1 MNKKNQNQ
9 PKKKSTLNTYAHF
22 TGIGFQML
30 AIIGLGVYA
39 GKKMDQT
46 YPNKNQ
52 LFTIAFAL
60 IAVIISMI
68 YVIRQV
74 SKISNKK
81 NS

>member
-1 MNKKNQNQ
+1 
-9 PKKKSTLNTYAHF
+9 
-22 TGIGFQML
+22 ML

-39 GKKMDQT
+39 GKKIDQA

-52 LFTIAFAL
+52 LFTIVFAL

>member
-1 MNKKNQNQ
+1 
-9 PKKKSTLNTYAHF
+9 
-22 TGIGFQML
+22 ML
-30 AIIGLGVYA
+30 VIIGLGVYG
-39 GKKMDQT
+39 GKKLDEA

-52 LFTIAFAL
+52 LFTIIFAL
-60 IAVIISMI
+60 IAVLISMI